1 MQRTIEKY
9 RDLANSA
16 LDSMAVDQRWK
27 IVAIL
32 ANKKPISVAVN
43 DLNKSHPIV
52 AHFNPARRM
61 HAELSC
67 LIKAPKEKIDNS
79 IMYVWRFGHT
89 GLLLANPCDMC
100 VNEMRNGGVKK
111 VIYSTSEGFI
121 ERKIW

>member
-9 RDLANSA
+9 RVLANSA
-16 LDSMAVDQRWK
+16 LDSMATDQRWK

-79 IMYVWRFGHT
+79 ILYIWRFGHN
-89 GLLLANPCDMC
+89 GLLLSKPCPMC
-100 VNEMRNGGVKK
+100 MEILCKNRIKK
-111 VIYSTSEGFI
+111 VVYSTNSGFKEI
-121 ERKIW
+121 KIS